1 MRILKLI
8 ESNFLYLI
16 WFSIYFVWTHSIIQ
30 LLFSMDFISA
40 TVFNLLL
47 YGVTLTVAYFFGDV
61 IIGLI
66 EGARPVE
73 TREEREYLFPLFQ
86 EVCQDVR
93 SRYPNLPRIRVHIID
108 TLTVNAMAIGNR
120 TIAVT
125 QGAINTFNSTE
136 LKGIIAHE
144 LSHIYYGDTK
154 AIIINTI
161 GNGIATIITLILKSI
176 LRLLENLWEQR
187 QGNIFTIIRTIL
199 ELLVFIMMWLG
210 SFILSINSR
219 GNEFKADKFAY
230 ETGYGEE
237 LIQALYILQKMS
249 LGPKVKL
256 IHRLKASHPRIS
268 KRICRLEVL
277 VYEGF

>member
-1 MRILKLI
+1 
-8 ESNFLYLI
+8 
-16 WFSIYFVWTHSIIQ
+16 
-30 LLFSMDFISA
+30 MDFISA